1 MFESHLSS
9 KREKLYV
16 TPPQQGS
23 GHSPPGPVRK
33 SNIQDLFG
41 WICVTTTLVSVAS
54 PFLQSCETPCGNR
67 RAWLTSARQPPACHL
82 RTRGFCERNA
92 ETKNES
98 LSRAGIH
105 RADGAN
111 VPVPVVGVFFGCVR
125 SGVHVVSNQPVEI
138 LVTAY
143 SQLLH
148 LLLGDMQAICT
159 EIPQNHNVLR
169 GIGNGHF
176 TRERFH

>member
-111 VPVPVVGVFFGCVR
+111 VPVPVVCVFFGCVR

-176 TRERFH
+176 TTEKFH